1 MRLKRKKKEIIENHF
16 GLLAHRGSRTV
27 LLLAYIF
34 TVHGLLETDG
44 VKTSVADS
52 KRQKRKVHNVKK
64 KILSNIHE
72 SQRSSKSLVEKTWNN
87 CWQTLVGSNIPSQNK
102 NMHSEFKQPNRQ
114 ERRKEIEVGG
124 WIYFSTPNAPAINAK

>member
-16 GLLAHRGSRTV
+16 GTV

-44 VKTSVADS
+44 VKTSVADC

-64 KILSNIHE
+64 KSFLIFM
-72 SQRSSKSLVEKTWNN
+72 SLRDP
-87 CWQTLVGSNIPSQNK
+87 QSL
-102 NMHSEFKQPNRQ
+102 
-114 ERRKEIEVGG
+114 
-124 WIYFSTPNAPAINAK
+124 

>member
-1 MRLKRKKKEIIENHF
+1 MKTTLDY
-16 GLLAHRGSRTV
+16 SPTRTV
-27 LLLAYIF
+27 LLLANIF

-44 VKTSVADS
+44 VKTSVADC

-87 CWQTLVGSNIPSQNK
+87 CWQTLVGISQAKRKACTLN
-102 NMHSEFKQPNRQ
+102 SSSQIG
-114 ERRKEIEVGG
+114 RRGEK
-124 WIYFSTPNAPAINAK
+124 K